1 MNAQPSLW
9 SACPQSLLPCPG
21 NCTALAYAE
30 RWALHAAAAAR
41 MCGGVPVDASCSECK
56 GRALALVSS
65 LGPLTIRS
73 RGGIPYK
80 RTGQPWEEH
89 AAWRDGLLVERVIGV
104 DWRRKWKFSP
114 GWRAV
119 GRRG

>member
-1 MNAQPSLW
+1 MQPSLW

-21 NCTALAYAE
+21 DCPALRYARGHALASAHRSRLTGAE
-30 RWALHAAAAAR
+30 TDAPCSN
-41 MCGGVPVDASCSECK
+41 CG

-104 DWRRKWKFSP
+104 DWRRRYRFLP

-119 GRRG
+119 GRKK